1 MCFKPKGQKSQVK
14 KRIADS
20 PLKNNKLKTTT
31 EGVVRT
37 IKVRILELPL
47 FINTKAMSQTS
58 NKRYVVG
65 AIFLILGSLWTLD
78 NLDIFR
84 VHIPWYFHQ
93 WYSIMIL
100 IGILIATVREKVG
113 FGLTL
118 VAIGAV
124 FLLRDVYYWN
134 FRDIFEFWPV
144 IFIIIGASL
153 IFRQNRNHSDYNQ
166 KKSTDSELDVVD
178 EIALFGG
185 AERVVT
191 SKQFKGGKLTSIFG
205 GTDLNLINAELASG
219 TNVLDV
225 FVLFGGTEIRVPADM
240 NVKVKVTAIF
250 GGFSDERKVIAEND
264 DNQGKELIVKG
275 LVLFGGGE
283 VK

>member
-1 MCFKPKGQKSQVK
+1 
-14 KRIADS
+14 
-20 PLKNNKLKTTT
+20 
-31 EGVVRT
+31 
-37 IKVRILELPL
+37 
-47 FINTKAMSQTS
+47 MSQS
-58 NKRYVVG
+58 VNKRYIIG
-65 AIFLILGSLWTLD
+65 AIFLVIGSLWTLD
-78 NLDIFR
+78 NLDILNFR
-84 VHIPWYFHQ
+84 IPWYFRQ

-100 IGILIATVREKVG
+100 IGLLVATVREKVG
-113 FGLTL
+113 LGLTL
-118 VAIGAV
+118 MAIGTA
-124 FLLRDVYYWN
+124 FLLRDVYYLD
-134 FRDIFEFWPV
+134 FRDIFDFWPV
-144 IFIIIGASL
+144 VFIIIGISL
-153 IFRQNRNHSDYNQ
+153 IFRRNKEHSGVNE
-166 KKSTDSELDVVD
+166 KKNTDSELDLVD

-225 FVLFGGTEIRVPADM
+225 FVLFGGTDIRVPSDM

-250 GGFSDERKVIAEND
+250 GGFSDERKILAENEA
-264 DNQGKELIVKG
+264 NNGKELIIKG

>member
-1 MCFKPKGQKSQVK
+1 
-14 KRIADS
+14 
-20 PLKNNKLKTTT
+20 
-31 EGVVRT
+31 
-37 IKVRILELPL
+37 
-47 FINTKAMSQTS
+47 MSHS
-58 NKRYVVG
+58 VNKRYIIG
-65 AIFLILGSLWTLD
+65 AIFLAIGSLWTLD
-78 NLDIFR
+78 NLDILNFSL
-84 VHIPWYFHQ
+84 PWYFRQ

-100 IGILIATVREKVG
+100 VGLLVATVREKVG
-113 FGLTL
+113 LGLTL
-118 VAIGAV
+118 MGIGTA
-124 FLLRDVYYWN
+124 FLLRDVYYLD
-134 FRDIFEFWPV
+134 FRDIFDFWPV
-144 IFIIIGASL
+144 VFIIIGISL
-153 IFRQNRNHSDYNQ
+153 IFRRNNDDKSVKE
-166 KKSTDSELDVVD
+166 KKNTDSELDMVD

-225 FVLFGGTEIRVPADM
+225 FVLFGGTDIRVPSDM

-250 GGFSDERKVIAEND
+250 GGFSDERKILAENEA
-264 DNQGKELIVKG
+264 NNGKELIIKG